1 MKIKRQSRRLMNSLV
16 HQTLNDTLSSF
27 RHFRAFKN
35 SSQRSLNQALGARKH
50 LRDAV
55 NASRRLSP
63 PKSPLLD
70 VLAYTHN
77 DPFGKSVCK
86 RRKERRQILFAKASA
101 LGSKRI
107 QKKNPP
113 HFTEESYYVRC
124 R

>member
-35 SSQRSLNQALGARKH
+35 SSQRSLLNQAQRARTP

-63 PKSPLLD
+63 PTLN

-86 RRKERRQILFAKASA
+86 RRKERRQVLFAKARA
-101 LGSKRI
+101 LGNGKRI
-107 QKKNPP
+107 HKVNPP

-124 R
+124 Q

>member
-1 MKIKRQSRRLMNSLV
+1 MKIKRQSRRLMSSLV

-35 SSQRSLNQALGARKH
+35 SSQRSLNQALSAKKH

-63 PKSPLLD
+63 PKLD
-70 VLAYTHN
+70 LLAYTHN

-86 RRKERRQILFAKASA
+86 RRKERRQVLFAKANA
-101 LGSKRI
+101 LGTKRI

-113 HFTEESYYVRC
+113 RFTEESYYVRC
-124 R
+124 K